1 MKEDEEQAGRAGRAA
16 LLLLSERQASFCL
29 GTVLKL
35 FKQMF
40 RAVERSRETVLHV
53 DGLNGYSTGPF

>member
-1 MKEDEEQAGRAGRAA
+1 MEEDGGQAGRAGRAA
-16 LLLLSERQASFCL
+16 SLLLSERPASFCL

-40 RAVERSRETVLHV
+40 RTAGRSRETVLHE
-53 DGLNGYSTGPF
+53 DGLNGYSTGPL